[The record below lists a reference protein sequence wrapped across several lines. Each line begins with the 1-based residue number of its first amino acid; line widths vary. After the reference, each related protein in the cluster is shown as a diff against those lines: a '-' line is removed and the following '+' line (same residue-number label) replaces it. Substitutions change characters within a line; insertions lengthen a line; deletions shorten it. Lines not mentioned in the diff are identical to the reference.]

1 VSATPFSPD
10 VVAAVTQHMNDDH
23 PDDTLL
29 IVRAFGG
36 YPEATAAR
44 MTGLDGTA
52 GRVLRHRDGREVAV
66 RISWSQPL
74 TERAQIRTEVVR
86 LYREACARLGVAP
99 RGEGPGGDGA
109 LSCLARSRALA
120 THPRRAPL
128 RLIG

>member
-1 VSATPFSPD
+1 MSATPFSPD

-23 PDDTLL
+23 PDDALL

-52 GRVLRHRDGREVAV
+52 GEYSATVDGREVAV
-66 RISWSQPL
+66 RIPWSQPL

-99 RGEGPGGDGA
+99 RGEAQEG
-109 LSCLARSRALA
+109 
-120 THPRRAPL
+120 TEH
-128 RLIG
+128 

>member
-1 VSATPFSPD
+1 
-10 VVAAVTQHMNDDH
+10 VTQHMNDDH

-52 GRVLRHRDGREVAV
+52 GEYSATVDGREVAV
-66 RISWSQPL
+66 RIPWSQPL

-99 RGEGPGGDGA
+99 RGEAQEG
-109 LSCLARSRALA
+109 
-120 THPRRAPL
+120 TEH
-128 RLIG
+128 